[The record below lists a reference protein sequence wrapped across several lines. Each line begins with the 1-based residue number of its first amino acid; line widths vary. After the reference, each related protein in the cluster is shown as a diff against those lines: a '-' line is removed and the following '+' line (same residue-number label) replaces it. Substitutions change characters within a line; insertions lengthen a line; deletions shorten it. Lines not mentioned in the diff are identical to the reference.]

1 VRTTEDINFPLYVRR
16 QDLTKFLVRYELFK
30 MAVHVHG
37 SFIECGVLGGVGVM
51 ALYHFSSIFEPYN
64 HARRIVGFDTFAGFP
79 AVSDKDGGHVVGEMA
94 EDSYEHLL
102 AVAKEHD
109 ANRPIGQ
116 IPRLELVRGD
126 ATKTIPKYLEDN
138 PHLLVAMLYFDF
150 DLYAPTKTALQYF
163 LPRMP
168 KGAVLAFD
176 EAGVKN
182 WPGETLALVENIE
195 MNELKLERFEWQSTV
210 SYAVL

>member
-1 VRTTEDINFPLYVRR
+1 VNLIQDTNFPLYVRR
-16 QDLTKFLVRYELFK
+16 QDLTKFLMRYELFK
-30 MAVHVHG
+30 MALHVHG
-37 SFIECGVLGGVGVM
+37 SIIECGVFGGVGVM
-51 ALYHFSSIFEPYN
+51 AWYHFSSIFEPYN
-64 HARRIVGFDTFAGFP
+64 HARRIVGFDTFSGFP
-79 AVSDKDGGHVVGEMA
+79 SVSDKDGGHVVGEMA
-94 EDSYEHLL
+94 EDSYEYLI
-102 AVAKEHD
+102 AIAEEHD
-109 ANRPIGQ
+109 LNRPIGQ
-116 IPRLELVRGD
+116 IPRLELVKGD

-150 DLYAPTKTALQYF
+150 DLYEPTKTALQYF

-210 SYAVL
+210 SYAIL